1 MFSDKEKEAK
11 LRKAFLEI
19 SRGCS
24 VAEYNDELLYI
35 KHFNIF
41 DQERLDLAYQRKLK
55 KLQKQ
60 GISSEADR
68 LKEIEEEG
76 KWGDKQKKQIAE
88 KEVFIKNLQNTKKAL
103 VIPAQKAQIEE
114 KLKKCEEEIAKLYA
128 ERDSLL
134 NNTAEY
140 FANRYLNDISI
151 YESFYKDETL
161 NEHFFSQEE
170 FEDLDRKEIY
180 DLVKIYN
187 TSFENISIDVIK
199 HLALSG
205 LFVNYFNINESDPS
219 ALFSRPPL
227 ELTFYQV
234 NLITY
239 CKIFKSIFKNIPDI
253 NDETRE
259 DPDKLLE
266 LAEGG
271 EKTQAKIDQ
280 IKQAAQKGNQSRAQS
295 IMGAKKEDLKG
306 MGMEEEGTMS
316 IQDFLKQKGKTSFSL
331 IQDGDIVV

>member
-76 KWGDKQKKQIAE
+76 KWGDKQKKEIAE

-103 VIPAQKAQIEE
+103 VIPAQKAQIDE

-151 YESFYKDETL
+151 YESFYKDEQL
-161 NEHFFSQEE
+161 ENHFFSQDE
-170 FEDLDRKEIY
+170 FEDLERKEIY
-180 DLVKIYN
+180 DLVRIYN
-187 TSFENISIDVIK
+187 TSFEHISVDVIK

-205 LFVNYFNINESDPS
+205 LFVNYFNINENSPNE
-219 ALFSRPPL
+219 LFSRSPL
-227 ELTFYQV
+227 DLTFYQV

-239 CKIFKSIFKNIPDI
+239 CKIFKSIFKNIPEI
-253 NDETRE
+253 NDDIKD

-271 EKTQAKIDQ
+271 GKAQEKIDE
-280 IKQAAQKGNQSRAQS
+280 IKKIAAKGNQSRAQS
-295 IMGAKKEDLKG
+295 IVGASKSDLKD
-306 MGMEEEGTMS
+306 MGMEQEGTIS

-331 IQDGDIVV
+331 VQDGDIVV